1 MCFKCDLGHRE
12 ECEDEVSDY
21 SPLSLALEEITVSL
35 GVIEDECDNYGG
47 WAGEDQEASEAVDLA
62 QRLMGLA
69 WVVAIHGREKAEGG
83 L

>member
-1 MCFKCDLGHRE
+1 MAEQPLSRL
-12 ECEDEVSDY
+12 SDDT
-21 SPLSLALEEITVSL
+21 PVSLALEEITIAL

-47 WAGEDQEASEAVDLA
+47 WAGEDQEANEAVDLA

-69 WVVAIHGREKAEGG
+69 WVVAIHGREAAESG